1 MADTPESKSREH
13 LFFPERSFTPRKGRI
28 TKDGKFIHERIHSPS
43 TLRKRGYTRFRTV
56 TENKHRIVIAFR
68 GPVSDHDSK
77 VQAKLH
83 PISELHRKHE
93 PVLEN
98 VPKRFQ

>member
-1 MADTPESKSREH
+1 MADSPDQSTSERF
-13 LFFPERSFTPRKGRI
+13 FFPERSFTPRKGRI

-43 TLRKRGYTRFRTV
+43 SLRKRGYTRFRTV
-56 TENKHRIVIAFR
+56 KNNKHRIIIAFR
-68 GPVSDHDSK
+68 GPESDHDSK

-93 PVLEN
+93 PLLEN
-98 VPKRFQ
+98 VPERFK